1 MVKMIPEFIPECL
14 GKSQGKKEVYLV
26 GKIYLI
32 VGCAMVEVSIRHPS
46 RRCVTS
52 RQIVDGK
59 ENSGVKSG
67 LETYRSYLSDGNNFF
82 NAISSFLLACV
93 CTVSMYL
100 RNAGRQCI
108 QMTVVTTL
116 RARQSQ

>member
-1 MVKMIPEFIPECL
+1 MRAIIEIDSQDMVSKNGILRERVVKMIPEFIPECL

-26 GKIYLI
+26 GKMYLI

-59 ENSGVKSG
+59 ENSGVKSD
-67 LETYRSYLSDGNNFF
+67 LETYAEKLP
-82 NAISSFLLACV
+82 V
-93 CTVSMYL
+93 
-100 RNAGRQCI
+100 
-108 QMTVVTTL
+108 
-116 RARQSQ
+116 